1 MCYKLGTGAEGR
13 GRTRSVPSRWWCEAS
28 LHGPYTLPL
37 LEEELLWMWTL
48 MGSHVMLH
56 FCDYRVRSHC

>member
-1 MCYKLGTGAEGR
+1 M
-13 GRTRSVPSRWWCEAS
+13 PSRWWCEVS

-56 FCDYRVRSHC
+56 FCDYRARSHC